1 MPEEHATGQ
10 AEPLR
15 SRFGLLSALV
25 LLVVGLAV
33 TAALLLD
40 DDDGGAVEQA
50 LAGPMAGMPAAPFEV
65 DLIGGGRFSLQEH
78 LEIDGRPIVLNLWAS
93 WCGPCRAEMP
103 AFDAVSRAKPEV
115 LIIGV
120 AVEDE
125 PAAARAFADEIGVSY
140 PLAIDEE
147 GLVAELYPFFGL
159 PTTYLIDGGG
169 VIVRQIQGS
178 ITEAQLR
185 AFLESEFGI

>member
-1 MPEEHATGQ
+1 MPEEHAAGQ
-10 AEPLR
+10 AGPLR
-15 SRFGLLSALV
+15 PRFGLLSALV
-25 LLVVGLAV
+25 VLVVGLAV
-33 TAALLLD
+33 TAALLLE
-40 DDDGGAVEQA
+40 DDGGEAAEQA

-78 LEIDGRPIVLNLWAS
+78 LETDGRPIVLNLWAS
-93 WCGPCRAEMP
+93 WCAPCRAEMP
-103 AFDAVSRAKPEV
+103 AFDAVARAKPEA

-147 GLVAELYPFFGL
+147 GLVADLYPFFGL

-169 VIVRQIQGS
+169 IIVRQIQGS
-178 ITEAQLR
+178 MTEAALR
-185 AFLESEFGI
+185 SLLESEFGI